1 MPRILVLGGTA
12 EARHIVS
19 TLAQDDDKH
28 EVILSLAGVT
38 PNPAKID
45 EKIALR
51 LGGFGGI
58 KGLVEWLEAEK
69 INTLIDATHP
79 YAEQIS
85 AHATEASA
93 MLGIKRLTLWR
104 DSWQPHPDDD
114 FNAFTTWEELLGAIP
129 SQAKVLVTAGQE
141 GIKALSNRDDI
152 TLIARAM
159 KEPQELSLKIH
170 FIKAAPSQSW
180 REEADLMQKHAIT
193 HLVAKDSGGEASYA
207 KIIAARNLSLPV
219 LLIARP
225 APPPPPLYSTPESLL
240 AALVA

>member
-1 MPRILVLGGTA
+1 MSKMLVLGGTA
-12 EARHIVS
+12 EARQIAS
-19 TLAQDDDKH
+19 TLAQDNKH

-45 EKIALR
+45 EKISLR
-51 LGGFGGI
+51 LGGFGGV
-58 KGLVEWLEAEK
+58 KGLAEWLEAEK
-69 INTLIDATHP
+69 IDTLIDATHP

-104 DSWQPHPDDD
+104 DSWEPHPDDD
-114 FNAFTTWEELLGAIP
+114 LRAFSSWEELLGAIP
-129 SQAKVLVTAGQE
+129 SQAKVFVTAGQE
-141 GIKALSNRDDI
+141 GIKALANRDDI

-159 KEPQELSLKIH
+159 KEPHALSLKIH

-193 HLVAKDSGGEASYA
+193 HLVAKDSGGKASYA

-225 APPPPPLYSTPESLL
+225 SPPPPPLYSTPEKLL